1 MLDYLELPKNVVWF
15 GSLALLD
22 CARSGLCC
30 AFIQRHVSADPA
42 PLATR
47 FGSTCGF
54 TWISAARISAA
65 IIWRGS
71 APIGE
76 SVTLLTGLLS
86 TLAHSR
92 SVDEGMTDVPKK
104 ACLFIR
110 RRYRKG
116 RCTDYLFI
124 LLVRFQGRIRIVAQ
138 TQLKMPLVFG
148 ALVIAFLLLSATALL
163 SLIKPKSKQFFLTR
177 LLGAG
182 SRYTAPDKLSRTG
195 STKCK
200 AVDSKKEVP
209 LNHENESPEMS
220 AHKDM
225 YHKLHNLEDFP
236 LVLPSARDQLIS
248 LFAETLDVA
257 KKERLNESILSL
269 DTYSRDG
276 LTNFMKSRDEEVN
289 QQWED
294 YVARRKKGGPLE
306 LFKDKD
312 EARWWLKQIAPVK
325 YVDGAWLGYIN
336 KITLPFTLR
345 HVVKNSWQVLSEELG
360 DGDLEKNHAHV
371 YKKLMKSAKIE
382 IPAGDTADFIHPRH
396 GLNQPA
402 VWKAALAQLLISLI
416 PHEFFPE
423 ILGFNMHFEALALE
437 TLKASRELKEVGLDP
452 YYFMLHVSID
462 NADSG
467 HTAIA
472 QQAVCTY
479 VEHVHEAEGATA
491 AQQAWQRVQVGYNL
505 SDSLPGKAVCF
516 SKRTSAV
523 EGFPR
528 NALEA
533 EVISIIQ
540 AKALV
545 AQKIH
550 SHCNIKLGSK
560 KLVEWLDPTELD
572 SKQWQMELLDSFSCS
587 KPWIYRGD
595 SSKSRFIKEL
605 SWGGRMFGAFTQTE
619 TDTVKNWIDA
629 MPTSD
634 PQHYWG
640 FTGRQH
646 DLTSL
651 TDSRISLSF
660 KQPNSQSLKM
670 LEDFSRAAVS
680 WKSEL
685 PASPFELEFGMN
697 ETPDPAKFFPMWFTH
712 PCLLETFISVPW
724 KTTSSFTCSI
734 VRILRAQ
741 AGFDGEMGVVA
752 GMDEANKTDSLG
764 LVEMGQEMLRDWG
777 FPEVGSLKEVLEKWE
792 SQFAVTMAHLA
803 MRPLTNKGL
812 LVGMA
817 MAFTSLHGEL
827 ASSNLLCQASKE
839 SLRNITQRET
849 SSLKSCH
856 EELND
861 AEREHCSKGYWLV
874 ANQLKD
880 CFEHSQQ

>member
-1 MLDYLELPKNVVWF
+1 MKSLIWL
-15 GSLALLD
+15 GSLTLLD
-22 CARSGLCC
+22 CARSGLRCVLTR
-30 AFIQRHVSADPA
+30 RHVSADPA
-42 PLATR
+42 PLATL

-54 TWISAARISAA
+54 TWISAASISAA
-65 IIWRGS
+65 TNWRGS
-71 APIGE
+71 VPIGK
-76 SVTLLTGLLS
+76 SVTLLAGLLLK
-86 TLAHSR
+86 LAASR
-92 SVDEGMTDVPKK
+92 SINERRTDVPKE
-104 ACLFIR
+104 AGLFIR

-116 RCTDYLFI
+116 RCSDSLFT
-124 LLVRFQGRIRIVAQ
+124 LFVRFPGRIKIVTQ
-138 TQLKMPLVFG
+138 TQLNMPLVFG
-148 ALVIAFLLLSATALL
+148 ALVIAVLILSATALL
-163 SLIKPKSKQFFLTR
+163 SLVKPKSQQSFSTR

-182 SRYTAPDKLSRTG
+182 SRYTTPEQLSRNG
-195 STKCK
+195 STKDK
-200 AVDSKKEVP
+200 AVERKKEVP

-236 LVLPSARDQLIS
+236 LVLPSARDQLIA

-269 DTYSRDG
+269 DTYSREG
-276 LTNFMKSRDEEVN
+276 LTDFMKSRDEEVN

-294 YVARRKKGGPLE
+294 YVARRKKGGPME

-345 HVVKNSWQVLSEELG
+345 HIIKNSWQVLSEELG

-396 GLNQPA
+396 GMNQPA

-416 PHEFFPE
+416 PHEFLPE

-479 VEHVHEAEGATA
+479 IEHVHQAEGDAA

-505 SDSLPGKAVCF
+505 SDSLPGKAVCL
-516 SKRTSAV
+516 SKRKSAV
-523 EGFPR
+523 DGFPR

-533 EVISIIQ
+533 EVITIIQ

-550 SHCNIKLGSK
+550 SHCNIKLGGK

-572 SKQWQMELLDSFSCS
+572 SKQWQMELLDSFSYS

-619 TDTVKNWIDA
+619 TDTVKDWIDA

-634 PQHYWG
+634 PQHYWD

-651 TDSRISLSF
+651 TDSRINLSF
-660 KQPNSQSLKM
+660 KQPNSQSIKM
-670 LEDFSRAAVS
+670 LEEFSGAAVS
-680 WKSEL
+680 SKPKL

-741 AGFDGEMGVVA
+741 AGFDSEMGVVA

-764 LVEMGQEMLRDWG
+764 LVEMGQEMLRNCK
-777 FPEVGSLKEVLEKWE
+777 FPEVGSLKEVLEQWD
-792 SQFAVTMAHLA
+792 SQFAATMAHLA

-812 LVGMA
+812 LIGMA
-817 MAFTSLHGEL
+817 MAFASLHGEM

-839 SLRNITQRET
+839 ALRNITQRET

-861 AEREHCSKGYWLV
+861 AEREYCSKGYWLV
-874 ANQLKD
+874 ADQLKN
-880 CFEHSQQ
+880 CFEHPQP